1 MIYDDIIYLYILCIL
16 GTISIST
23 NESEAASLVLKV
35 INEASTPDPIYSLKI
50 GNRETPGNK
59 VQRLSEIIKCTSSS
73 ESEKYVCNEKEV
85 DVGGYIIFSL
95 LKKYRQIARTNPN
108 SVAAV
113 AVQFLITLKTSGLAE
128 FKCHTFLDF

>member
-73 ESEKYVCNEKEV
+73 ESFKN
-85 DVGGYIIFSL
+85 
-95 LKKYRQIARTNPN
+95 
-108 SVAAV
+108 AAV
-113 AVQFLITLKTSGLAE
+113 GMVQDIENIMKESNLRKNE
-128 FKCHTFLDF
+128 QRTFLG

>member
-1 MIYDDIIYLYILCIL
+1 MCIL
-16 GTISIST
+16 GTISISM
-23 NESEAASLVLKV
+23 NESEATSLVLKV
-35 INEASTPDPIYSLKI
+35 INEASIDPIYSLKI